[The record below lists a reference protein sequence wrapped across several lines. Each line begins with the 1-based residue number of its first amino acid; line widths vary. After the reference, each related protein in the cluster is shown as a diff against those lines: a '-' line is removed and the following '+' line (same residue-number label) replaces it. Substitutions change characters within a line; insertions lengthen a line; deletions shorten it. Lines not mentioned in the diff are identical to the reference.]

1 MFRSLPVFKKI
12 KTSRYQYQIKIIP
25 LLPYSMRT
33 ADFRKWRE
41 RIWNTNISI
50 GKIED
55 CINHIIGWYSNNF
68 LLCNS
73 AKTKAIYFSSK
84 FINNDPISSMNI
96 GASTIKLKPAV
107 CDVGVVLDRH
117 VDMSR
122 QVNNIC
128 KLASLAIHN
137 IGKIRNYLDQSTAE
151 KHVHAFV
158 TSKIDLCNSLLFGLP
173 KKQFDKLQ
181 RVINALNGTAPSYI
195 CDLLLVHYPNRNL
208 HSASRGLWLVVP
220 AYQTQ
225 AYGARSFSIAAVTLW
240 NSLPVGIKNAHVVF
254 VYF

>member
-117 VDMSR
+117 VLPWILVLVPSNWNLPYAMLVWFWIDMSTC
-122 QVNNIC
+122 QDKSIISVNWR
-128 KLASLAIHN
+128 L
-137 IGKIRNYLDQSTAE
+137 
-151 KHVHAFV
+151 
-158 TSKIDLCNSLLFGLP
+158 
-173 KKQFDKLQ
+173 
-181 RVINALNGTAPSYI
+181 
-195 CDLLLVHYPNRNL
+195 
-208 HSASRGLWLVVP
+208 
-220 AYQTQ
+220 
-225 AYGARSFSIAAVTLW
+225 
-240 NSLPVGIKNAHVVF
+240 
-254 VYF
+254 